1 MKITKQTSSLMII
14 KDRNIM
20 SFLFALVFAS
30 IGFLIILSPDFLN
43 ADPPKVSGV
52 PFLLI
57 GLLLMFNIRMYT
69 IIINKGINE
78 LSIIW
83 RKLIGYGKD
92 EYDLTQIDQLELHTS
107 HDSEQLVFILKDG
120 EEISLP
126 SSGATIVMGTKISNI
141 KRIGRNIADFLD
153 IRFVKMRSKSLV
165 ESLYTAQEIIR
176 EKRSQN
182 DREGDTYKN

>member
-1 MKITKQTSSLMII
+1 MKIVKQTSSLMII

-43 ADPPKVSGV
+43 ADPPKLLGV

-92 EYDLTQIDQLELHTS
+92 EYDLNEINQLDLRTS
-107 HDSEQLVFILKDG
+107 DDSKRLVFILKDG
-120 EEISLP
+120 EEIILP
-126 SSGATIVMGTKISNI
+126 LGDIKGVMGTKLSSI
-141 KRIGRNIADFLD
+141 KSIGENIANFLD
-153 IRFVKMRSKSLV
+153 IKFIKIRSKSLV
-165 ESLYTAQEIIR
+165 ESLYTVQEIIR

-182 DREGDTYKN
+182 DKREDTYKN